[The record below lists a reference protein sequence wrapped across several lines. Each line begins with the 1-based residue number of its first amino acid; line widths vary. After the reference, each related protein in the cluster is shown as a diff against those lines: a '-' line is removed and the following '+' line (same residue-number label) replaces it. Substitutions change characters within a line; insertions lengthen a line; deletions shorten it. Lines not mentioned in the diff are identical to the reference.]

1 MVAAVD
7 GWVPRPHQE
16 TIRALG
22 REINAA
28 IAGFVRGQSGVCLI
42 LGAYYA
48 VALTLAGLNFGLL
61 IGLIAGVITFVPYV
75 GSLTGLI
82 VGLSVAVAQ
91 FWPDYASILM
101 VLAIF
106 LFGQSVPATA
116 PSPPLAAAR

>member
-75 GSLTGLI
+75 GSLTRLI

-91 FWPDYASILM
+91 FWPDYASILL
-101 VLAIF
+101 VLGIF
-106 LFGQSVPATA
+106 LFGRFLQANM
-116 PSPPLAAAR
+116 PSPNALAR